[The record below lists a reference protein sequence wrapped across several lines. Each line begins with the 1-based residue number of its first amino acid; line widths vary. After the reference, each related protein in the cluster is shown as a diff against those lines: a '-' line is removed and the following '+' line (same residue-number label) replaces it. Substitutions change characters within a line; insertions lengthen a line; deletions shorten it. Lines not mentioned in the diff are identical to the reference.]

1 MAEEKK
7 QPVFCKVAELRP
19 GTYGLNLTVKVVSTK
34 VVTQRGPGRQM
45 RLVECLVGDE
55 TGMIIFTAR
64 NDQGMVYS
72 LNSRADSCENFG
84 VCIVFQ
90 PFCCVIYLYVK

>member
-7 QPVFCKVAELRP
+7 QPVFSKVAELRP
-19 GTYGLNLTVKVVSTK
+19 GTYGLNLTVKIVSTK
-34 VVTQRGPGRQM
+34 VVTQRGQGRQM

-72 LNSRADSCENFG
+72 LNSIADSCEIFR
-84 VCIVFQ
+84 VFIVYHRL
-90 PFCCVIYLYVK
+90 CCVIY

>member
-7 QPVFCKVAELRP
+7 QPVFSKVSELRP

-34 VVTQRGPGRQM
+34 VVTQRGQGRQM

-64 NDQGMVYS
+64 NDQGMVYT
-72 LNSRADSCENFG
+72 LYFVADTCEIFHK
-84 VCIVFQ
+84 CIVFHL
-90 PFCCVIYLYVK
+90 FCCVIYKCV